1 MIEMRLTGGWLIY
14 CHHFDYMNVCDR
26 HMYTVWGTTGQILLL
41 LSCLAHLRLPEYYP
55 QITVPSDPELDI
67 VYMSYIN
74 PTYFPSKRVI

>member
-41 LSCLAHLRLPEYYP
+41 LSCLVYLRLP
-55 QITVPSDPELDI
+55 DPELDI
-67 VYMSYIN
+67 LYMIYIN
-74 PTYFPSKRVI
+74 PTYFPSKRII